1 MLPITTTEGLSDFK
15 TVFNNLH
22 VCFTFMMSLLCVIIV
37 TISLYVL
44 SVVSYKACAYLRT
57 CVQLILLVQWDLRT
71 RDTLGLIVLSL
82 VERLSLSRR

>member
-37 TISLYVL
+37 TISFYVL

-57 CVQLILLVQWDLRT
+57 CVQLIQRNLQT
-71 RDTLGLIVLSL
+71 RDTLGANSFVPCREVVPISEVK
-82 VERLSLSRR
+82 